1 MEVDSTSHATYIHRA
16 SKMEDVYILQFEKL
30 YSHPGKRRGAFAYL
44 AGSAKRMMI
53 SHMYIQ

>member
-44 AGSAKRMMI
+44 AGSANE
-53 SHMYIQ
+53 